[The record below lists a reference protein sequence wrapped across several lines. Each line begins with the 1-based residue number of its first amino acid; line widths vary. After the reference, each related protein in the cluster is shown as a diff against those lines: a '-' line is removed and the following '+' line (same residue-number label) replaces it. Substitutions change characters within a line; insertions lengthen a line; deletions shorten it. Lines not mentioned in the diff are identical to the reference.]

1 MNIIYYN
8 KYTKRDT
15 CLVSKWERSCL
26 SGQFKNERGPALF
39 KWTIK
44 NERGPT
50 LVDNLKY
57 IGAIILEII

>member
-15 CLVSKWERSCL
+15 CLVSKWERSCF
-26 SGQFKNERGPALF
+26 SGQF
-39 KWTIK
+39 K